1 MHPALR
7 AFLDHLAMDRDASPR
22 TLRSYCRDLADVD
35 GFLARAFSG
44 LTLTIEDLDPR
55 LVRAWVADMHDRG
68 LAASTIA
75 RRLSALRSFFRWRIE
90 RGEAS
95 SNPAAE
101 VSNPKRTQRLP
112 GRLDVEDVDSLLGAP
127 PDDTPAGLR
136 DRAMLELLY
145 GAGLRVAE
153 LGGLDMDDVRLS
165 DRTLRVL
172 GKGRRER
179 IVPFGTRAADALRA
193 YLEAIHS
200 LRARSGED
208 ALFLN
213 LRGGRLSDR
222 SVRRAIDA
230 AVRQAALQRG
240 VHPHLLRHSFATHLL
255 ESGMDL
261 RAIQELLGHAR
272 LSTTQR
278 YTRLSLDRI
287 LEVYDESH
295 PRA

>member
-1 MHPALR
+1 
-7 AFLDHLAMDRDASPR
+7 
-22 TLRSYCRDLADVD
+22 
-35 GFLARAFSG
+35 
-44 LTLTIEDLDPR
+44 
-55 LVRAWVADMHDRG
+55 
-68 LAASTIA
+68 
-75 RRLSALRSFFRWRIE
+75 
-90 RGEAS
+90 
-95 SNPAAE
+95 
-101 VSNPKRTQRLP
+101 
-112 GRLDVEDVDSLLGAP
+112 
-127 PDDTPAGLR
+127 
-136 DRAMLELLY
+136 
-145 GAGLRVAE
+145 LRVAE
-153 LGGLDMDDVRLS
+153 LVGLDLDDVMLS
-165 DRTLRVL
+165 DRTLRVM

-179 IVPFGTRAADALRA
+179 IVPFGTRAADALRG
-193 YLEAIHS
+193 YLEAITP
-200 LRARSGED
+200 LRMRSGEE

-230 AVRQAALQRG
+230 AVREAALQRG

>member
-1 MHPALR
+1 MHPGIR
-7 AFLDHLAMDRDASPR
+7 AYLDHLALDRDASPR
-22 TLRSYCRDLADVD
+22 TLRSYGRDLADIEA
-35 GFLARAFSG
+35 FLARAFDG
-44 LTLTIEDLDPR
+44 LELDLDDLDPR

-75 RRLSALRSFFRWRIE
+75 RRLSALRSFYRWRIE
-90 RGEAS
+90 RGEAG

-101 VSNPKRTQRLP
+101 VANPKRTERLP
-112 GRLDVEDVDSLLGAP
+112 GRLDVEDVSALLEAP
-127 PDDTPAGLR
+127 PADKPAGLR

-153 LGGLDMDDVRLS
+153 LVGLDLDDVMLT
-165 DRTLRVL
+165 DRTLRVQ
-172 GKGRRER
+172 GKGGRER
-179 IVPFGTRAADALRA
+179 IVPFGTRAAEALRA
-193 YLEAIHS
+193 YMDAITR
-200 LRARSGED
+200 LRMRSGEE

-230 AVRQAALQRG
+230 AVRGAALQRG